1 MAGWGECGIAG
12 GGCQLD
18 RSQPLCRVSPECQRL
33 CSSRQPVHCSSEQQK
48 IEQHSGHFNEV
59 CGTKKTVRGSCGELN
74 TSQYSRDQTH
84 QTHQTQGRH
93 QIATEAEKV
102 TESRA
107 EAVRGSRLSPA
118 ACHSS
123 PHLLLLLLR
132 RPSLSYS
139 SFANNPPL
147 TSAWIP
153 SQPLLRPFFIAYL
166 FFLAYSS
173 SLSLVSL

>member
-59 CGTKKTVRGSCGELN
+59 CGTKKMVRGSCGELN

-107 EAVRGSRLSPA
+107 LPAERLLEADLPSVSSQSP
-118 ACHSS
+118 
-123 PHLLLLLLR
+123 LQLQ
-132 RPSLSYS
+132 
-139 SFANNPPL
+139 L
-147 TSAWIP
+147 TC
-153 SQPLLRPFFIAYL
+153 F
-166 FFLAYSS
+166 
-173 SLSLVSL
+173 

>member
-1 MAGWGECGIAG
+1 MAGGGECGIAG

-59 CGTKKTVRGSCGELN
+59 CGTKKMVRGSCGELN

-84 QTHQTQGRH
+84 QTHQTQGR
-93 QIATEAEKV
+93 QAANSNGSRKSDTEQG
-102 TESRA
+102 R
-107 EAVRGSRLSPA
+107 EAVRPSPV

-123 PHLLLLLLR
+123 HISFSPASTQ
-132 RPSLSYS
+132 PSLDLSISNS
-139 SFANNPPL
+139 SNNPPSVSRCL
-147 TSAWIP
+147 HN
-153 SQPLLRPFFIAYL
+153 PF
-166 FFLAYSS
+166 
-173 SLSLVSL
+173 

>member
-84 QTHQTQGRH
+84 QTHQTQGR
-93 QIATEAEKV
+93 QAANSNG
-102 TESRA
+102 SRKSDIEQGRG
-107 EAVRGSRLSPA
+107 EAVRPSPVPS
-118 ACHSS
+118 HS
-123 PHLLLLLLR
+123 PHLSHSPSSTQ
-132 RPSLSYS
+132 PSLGSLYLQQLKQPPS
-139 SFANNPPL
+139 VLRSLQNP
-147 TSAWIP
+147 
-153 SQPLLRPFFIAYL
+153 F
-166 FFLAYSS
+166 
-173 SLSLVSL
+173 